1 MGKGL
6 GYTEGYCANL
16 SPQSE
21 GHMNSTKDTIA
32 AISTPPGQ
40 GGISVVRMSG
50 ADAVVVADRIFS
62 SGAGE
67 KPSSFAGNS
76 VKYGYVKVPG
86 TEETVDEAL
95 LTVMRAPRTYTAEDV
110 VEISC
115 HGGRMPSKRVLEM
128 CLDNG
133 ARLAEPGE
141 FTKRAFLNG
150 RMNLSQAEAV
160 LDIISSETD
169 AARKMAVDQL
179 KGVFSDAVGGIRDA
193 LLDALAMVELSI
205 DFSQEDVEFP
215 KVDRIQRLVAD
226 AREGIGSLL
235 ATADKGIITREGAS
249 IVICGKPNAGK
260 SSLMNALLRHDR
272 VIVTPVA
279 GTTRDVIEE
288 SIVLDGVKV
297 RISDTAGIIETTDRV
312 EIEGIKRS
320 REKLNSADVVMFMLD
335 MSRPLSEKDKD
346 IYEAVREK
354 KVVIAANKSDLDR
367 KMDMDEASLA
377 FGGAVIT
384 EISALKKQGLA
395 ELEDVLAAA
404 LLGDKTGLPE
414 GAVVTSLRH
423 KKLLEEAAMC
433 LDRAVKTAG
442 HNGELLASDVNEAV
456 TRLGSIL
463 GESAGDDVLD
473 RIFSRFCIGK

>member
-1 MGKGL
+1 MM
-6 GYTEGYCANL
+6 
-16 SPQSE
+16 S
-21 GHMNSTKDTIA
+21 STNDTIA
-32 AISTPPGQ
+32 AIATPQGE

-50 ADAVVVADRIFS
+50 VEAAAVADRIFHS
-62 SGAGE
+62 SAGE
-67 KPSSFAGNS
+67 KPSSFEGNMM
-76 VKYGYVKVPG
+76 KHGYVKAPR

-95 LTVMRAPRTYTAEDV
+95 LTVMRATRTYTAEDV

-115 HGGRMPSKRVLEM
+115 HGGRMPSKRVLEL
-128 CLDNG
+128 CLENG

-150 RMNLSQAEAV
+150 RMDLSQAEAV

-179 KGVFSDAVGGIRDA
+179 RGVFSRVVRRIRDA
-193 LLDALAMVELSI
+193 LVDALAMVELSI

-215 KVDRIQRLVAD
+215 KKDRIQRLIAD

-235 ATADKGIITREGAS
+235 ATAEKGIVTREGAS
-249 IVICGKPNAGK
+249 IVICGRPNAGK

-297 RISDTAGIIETTDRV
+297 RVSDTAGIIETTDRV

-320 REKLNSADVVMFMLD
+320 REKLDSADVVILMLD

-346 IYEAVREK
+346 IYRAVREK
-354 KVVIAANKSDLDR
+354 RVVIAANKSDLER
-367 KMDMDEASLA
+367 KMDLAEASAVL
-377 FGGAVIT
+377 GGAEIT

-395 ELEDVLAAA
+395 GLEDALAAA
-404 LLGDKTGLPE
+404 LFGDNTGLPE
-414 GAVVTSLRH
+414 GAVVTNLRH
-423 KKLLEEAAMC
+423 RKLLEEAAMC
-433 LDRAVKTAG
+433 LDRAVKTAAADYR
-442 HNGELLASDVNEAV
+442 GELLASDVNEAV

-463 GESAGDDVLD
+463 GESVGDDVLD
-473 RIFSRFCIGK
+473 RIFSCFCIGK